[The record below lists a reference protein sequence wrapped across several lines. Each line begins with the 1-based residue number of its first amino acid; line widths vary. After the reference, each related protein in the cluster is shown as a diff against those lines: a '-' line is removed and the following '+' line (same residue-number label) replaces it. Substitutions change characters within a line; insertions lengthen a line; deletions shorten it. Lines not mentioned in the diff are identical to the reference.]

1 MFKNKNL
8 EASGKSL
15 KSNFGVG
22 RNQGSKAFAKHMQK
36 ASTEK
41 DIRSAM
47 VRLNTQGLN
56 VPVKLDELKKLPN
69 IAQPYTGAKI
79 QKKNLTDLGPGAN
92 CLSLN
97 EALEE
102 EEDSECY
109 SKQRA
114 LQNRRESVARSKYNS
129 THLSNT
135 IEEDT
140 TTIFDLVHRDR
151 QRQQQHREIQKQS
164 KERQVHSPKILSP
177 MCVHS
182 KGKGYAF
189 ESTRLNAAGIMQNS
203 SQNYLLGRK
212 HLSNSHYRSV
222 SGSNKH
228 KH

>member
-1 MFKNKNL
+1 MQPHT
-8 EASGKSL
+8 
-15 KSNFGVG
+15 GV
-22 RNQGSKAFAKHMQK
+22 KM
-36 ASTEK
+36 
-41 DIRSAM
+41 
-47 VRLNTQGLN
+47 
-56 VPVKLDELKKLPN
+56 
-69 IAQPYTGAKI
+69 
-79 QKKNLTDLGPGAN
+79 QKKNLTDLGPGHN
-92 CLSLN
+92 CLNLS

-109 SKQRA
+109 TQQRA
-114 LQNRRESVARSKYNS
+114 LQNHRESVARSKYNS

-151 QRQQQHREIQKQS
+151 QRQQQHREIQKLS

-177 MCVHS
+177 MCVNS
-182 KGKGYAF
+182 KNKGFAF
-189 ESTRLNAAGIMQNS
+189 ESTRLNAGIMQNS

-228 KH
+228 KHQVRSKDRKRALREFNKEVQSAVLPDIGSALTCAKSRSLKCQIAGTQSYERKPK